1 MSGMAFEIEPKAG
14 GAGCQCPY
22 GLNICNH
29 FSSPIELSMSD
40 MSSLDTLQPALA
52 SEG

>member
-1 MSGMAFEIEPKAG
+1 MSGMAFEIEPKQVVL
-14 GAGCQCPY
+14 GASVLN

-40 MSSLDTLQPALA
+40 MSSLDTLQPALT